1 MEKSKNILVTGAVGF
16 IGFHICMKLL
26 KSGERTIGLDNINNY
41 YDINLK
47 KNRLKLLNESVSKNN
62 EWNFIKGDLED
73 LNLLEKIFNEYAPC
87 TVIHLAAQ
95 AGVRYSIDN
104 PRSYINTNLVG
115 FANILE
121 CCRKFSI
128 NNLIYASSSSIYGG
142 NTNLPFSENDPVNH
156 PVSLYAATKRANEL
170 MAHTY
175 SHLFNINTTGLR
187 FFTVYGPWGR
197 PDMAPMIFTKSIL
210 NNKTIKIFNHGNMF
224 RDFTYIDDVVEI
236 VSRLVKK
243 PAIPSTDFD
252 RKNPKPSVSWAPY
265 KIFNIGNNK
274 LISLIEFISIL
285 EKEIGI
291 EAKKEFIEMQDGD
304 VPSTLADNQLVADWT
319 GYKPK
324 TPLNKGI
331 KKFVTWYLSFY
342 KN

>member
-1 MEKSKNILVTGAVGF
+1 MGKSRNILVTGAVGF
-16 IGFHICMKLL
+16 IGFHVCMKLI
-26 KSGERTIGLDNINNY
+26 KSGGIIIGLDNINNY
-41 YDINLK
+41 YDVNLK
-47 KNRLKLLNESVSKNN
+47 NNRLKLLNESYSKYG
-62 EWNFIKGDLED
+62 EWDFIKGDLND
-73 LNLLEKIFNEYAPC
+73 LNLLKKIFDEYKPC

-104 PRSYINTNLVG
+104 PESYIDSNLVG

-121 CCRKFSI
+121 CCRKFSVKNFI
-128 NNLIYASSSSIYGG
+128 FASSSSVYGG
-142 NTNLPFSENDPVNH
+142 NTKLPFSENDPVNH

-170 MAHTY
+170 MAHSY

-210 NNKTIKIFNHGNMF
+210 NKKTIKIFNHGKMF

-236 VSRLVKK
+236 IYRLVEK
-243 PAIPSTDFD
+243 PAIPNKDFD
-252 RKNPKPSVSWAPY
+252 RKNPKTSESWAPY
-265 KIFNIGNNK
+265 RIFNIGNNK

-291 EAKKEFIEMQDGD
+291 KSKKEFLEMQDGD
-304 VPSTLADNQLVADWT
+304 VHSTLADNQLISEWT
-319 GYKPK
+319 GYKPE
-324 TPLNKGI
+324 TPLNNGI
-331 KKFVTWYLSFY
+331 KKFINWYLSFY
-342 KN
+342 RD

>member
-1 MEKSKNILVTGAVGF
+1 MNKSRNILVTGAVGF
-16 IGFHICMKLL
+16 IGFHVCMKLI
-26 KSGERTIGLDNINNY
+26 KSGERIIGLDNINNY
-41 YDINLK
+41 YDVNLK
-47 KNRLKLLNESVSKNN
+47 KYRLKLLNESVSKYG
-62 EWNFIKGDLED
+62 EWHFIKGDLKD
-73 LNLLEKIFNEYAPC
+73 LNLLEKTFSEYEPS
-87 TVIHLAAQ
+87 TVINLAAQ

-104 PRSYINTNLVG
+104 PESYVDSNLVG

-121 CCRKFSI
+121 CCRKFSVKNFI
-128 NNLIYASSSSIYGG
+128 FASSSSVYGG
-142 NTNLPFSENDPVNH
+142 NTKLPFSENDPVNH

-210 NNKTIKIFNHGNMF
+210 NNKTIKIFNHGKMF

-236 VSRLVKK
+236 IYRLVEK
-243 PAIPSTDFD
+243 PAIPNTDFD
-252 RKNPKPSVSWAPY
+252 RKNPKPSESWAPY
-265 KIFNIGNNK
+265 RIFNIGNNK

-291 EAKKEFIEMQDGD
+291 ESKKEFLEMQDGD
-304 VPSTLADNQLVADWT
+304 VHSTLADNQLISEWT

-324 TPLNKGI
+324 TPLNNGI
-331 KKFVTWYLSFY
+331 KKFINWYLSFY
-342 KN
+342 RN